1 MMKSTPTLSRL
12 IAVVILLIV
21 VKLFWSVLVIPYWNR
36 FNDQQEQID
45 NKLVLL
51 NNYKQVS
58 DQTEKLEKI
67 YLELRESSKQD
78 LQIFDEDSASVVAS
92 KLQAIIKILI
102 FANKSTQ
109 KSSQIIRL
117 EDENGFQRIGVK
129 IQMITDLASMRN
141 IIDGL
146 ERYPKL
152 LVVDMIDIQNQDE
165 YNKNYK
171 DADSNLNVTIDIY
184 AFVRYYLS

>member
-1 MMKSTPTLSRL
+1 MKSTPTLSRL
-12 IAVVILLIV
+12 IAVVILLLV
-21 VKLFWSVLVIPYWNR
+21 VKLFWSVLIIPYWNR

-58 DQTEKLEKI
+58 EQTEKLEKI

-102 FANKSTQ
+102 FSNKSTQ

-171 DADSNLNVTIDIY
+171 DADSNLIVTIDIY
-184 AFVRYYLS
+184 AFVRYSLS

>member
-1 MMKSTPTLSRL
+1 MKTTPTMSRL
-12 IAVVILLIV
+12 IAVVILLLF

-45 NKLVLL
+45 DKLVLL

-58 DQTEKLEKI
+58 DQTENLEKI
-67 YLELRESSKQD
+67 YSELRASSKQS
-78 LQIFDEDSASVVAS
+78 LQTFNENSASVVAS

-102 FANKSTQ
+102 FSNKSTQ

-129 IQMITDLASMRN
+129 IQMITDLASIRN
-141 IIDGL
+141 IVDGL

-165 YNKNYK
+165 YNDNDK
-171 DADSNLNVTIDIY
+171 DTVSKLNVTIDMY
-184 AFVRYYLS
+184 AFVRYSSL